1 MHIHHAM
8 NKFVP
13 WAAAG
18 AGIIA
23 LLATIPRSTQ
33 GLKPIARFEDKFN
46 VLADNQTGDIY
57 AWIDV
62 NGVNR
67 FVRLDKPSESA
78 VRKNSVPKQENKE
91 TPSTVDV
98 RSGNIFEKQGSLKVA
113 GNTYNINTRIKYR
126 AKEESML
133 YRVAVSVNPQI
144 DPATKKPAQCVS
156 VQQANSLKSVFE
168 NDGSSMDV
176 RFEDADKFWVK
187 DVTIPL
193 FVKAANNKDAGNVID
208 GIEDSCG
215 RVKELIF
222 HGVARNLSFPEYTWV
237 DNGKLLL
244 KGVKISAA
252 AQPAAK

>member
-62 NGVNR
+62 NGVDR

-133 YRVAVSVNPQI
+133 YRVAVSVNPKI

-156 VQQANSLKSVFE
+156 VQQAN
-168 NDGSSMDV
+168 
-176 RFEDADKFWVK
+176 
-187 DVTIPL
+187 
-193 FVKAANNKDAGNVID
+193 
-208 GIEDSCG
+208 
-215 RVKELIF
+215 
-222 HGVARNLSFPEYTWV
+222 
-237 DNGKLLL
+237 
-244 KGVKISAA
+244 
-252 AQPAAK
+252 